1 MVDVLHAY
9 FEEDYTPYFE
19 EGVQVKGKMR
29 EAIYSTL
36 YHEEYKWRIDDTTTA
51 SMSIPEADGSTP
63 QAQRE
68 PLREAPRYTR
78 MPSEGMAASAVNP
91 ETGTMD
97 LPEGTKRADPAK
109 RLPRVQSATSME
121 DLSGVLGQPLG

>member
-91 ETGTMD
+91 VSLGSVNSRSWD
-97 LPEGTKRADPAK
+97 SHLRW
-109 RLPRVQSATSME
+109 
-121 DLSGVLGQPLG
+121 SGLRKAG